1 MTRNDDDRT
10 PSLVPAPGD
19 IHPLRRFTDARVAL
33 GRAGTSLPTRAHLDF
48 LHDHARA
55 RDAVWATPDLD
66 GLGSRLESAGMS
78 VVRLRSAAPDRAVY
92 LRRPDLGRRLADEDA
107 GRLRGLAVPEG
118 ADGGRSRECQRVG
131 IVVADGLSAMA
142 IDVNAAPV
150 VLGLRQ
156 ALRNLGLELAPVA
169 LVEQGRVAIGDAI
182 GEALGLALVIV
193 LIGERP
199 GLSAADSL
207 GCYVT
212 WAPRPGTPDSA
223 RNCVSN
229 IRLGG
234 LDPERAVA
242 SIAALVQGICRSR
255 VSGVALA
262 AAIGH
267 RRE

>member
-1 MTRNDDDRT
+1 MTRNDDDKT
-10 PSLVPAPGD
+10 PSLVPAPGS

-66 GLGSRLESAGMS
+66 GLGSRLESAGMP

-107 GRLRGLAVPEG
+107 GRLRGLAVPDG
-118 ADGGRSRECQRVG
+118 AGGERPRVG
-131 IVVADGLSAMA
+131 IVVVDGLSAMA
-142 IDVNAAPV
+142 IDANAAPV
-150 VLGLRQ
+150 VIGLGQ
-156 ALRNLGLELAPVA
+156 ALRDQRVELAPVA
-169 LVEQGRVAIGDAI
+169 LVEQGRVAVGDAV

-212 WAPRPGTPDSA
+212 WAPRPGTLDSA
-223 RNCVSN
+223 RNCISN

-234 LDPERAVA
+234 LDPEQAVVRIADLVRGIWRA
-242 SIAALVQGICRSR
+242 R
-255 VSGVALA
+255 VSGVALS
-262 AAIGH
+262 AAIGQRH
-267 RRE
+267 G

>member
-1 MTRNDDDRT
+1 MTERDGKT

-48 LHDHARA
+48 LQDHARA
-55 RDAVWATPDLD
+55 RDAVWAIPDLD
-66 GLGSRLESAGMS
+66 GLGSRLESAGMP

-118 ADGGRSRECQRVG
+118 AGGRSRVG

-150 VLGLRQ
+150 VLGLGQ
-156 ALRNLGLELAPVA
+156 ALRDQGLDVAPVA

-193 LIGERP
+193 LVGERP

-242 SIAALVQGICRSR
+242 SIATLVQGICQSR

-262 AAIGH
+262 AAIGQ

>member
-1 MTRNDDDRT
+1 MTKSDDKM
-10 PSLVPAPGD
+10 PSIVPAPGD

-55 RDAVWATPDLD
+55 RDAVWAAPDLE
-66 GLGSRLESAGMS
+66 GLRRRLEAVGMP
-78 VVRLRSAAPDRAVY
+78 VVRLRSAAPDRATY
-92 LRRPDLGRRLADEDA
+92 LRRPDLGRRLDNKDA
-107 GRLRGLAVPEG
+107 ARLRRLVVP
-118 ADGGRSRECQRVG
+118 DSVDRERPRVG

-150 VLGLRQ
+150 VIGLEQ
-156 ALRNLGLELAPVA
+156 ALRDQRLELAPVA
-169 LVEQGRVAIGDAI
+169 LVEQGRVAVGDAV

-223 RNCVSN
+223 RSCISN

-234 LDPERAVA
+234 LVPEQAVA
-242 SIAALVQGICRSR
+242 CIADLARDIWRTR
-255 VSGVALA
+255 VSGIALA
-262 AAIGH
+262 AAIGQ
-267 RRE
+267 RLE

>member
-1 MTRNDDDRT
+1 MTGRDDKAL
-10 PSLVPAPGD
+10 SHAPASTEV
-19 IHPLRRFTDARVAL
+19 HPLRRFTDARVAL

-55 RDAVWATPDLD
+55 RDAVWAAPDLD
-66 GLGSRLESAGMS
+66 GLHRRLESAGLP
-78 VVRLRSAAPDRAVY
+78 VVRLRSCAPDRAVY

-107 GRLRGLAVPEG
+107 ERLRGLATP
-118 ADGGRSRECQRVG
+118 DGLGGERLRVG

-150 VLGLRQ
+150 TIGLAR
-156 ALRNLGLELAPVA
+156 GLCGQGVDLAPVA

-223 RNCVSN
+223 RSCISN

-234 LDPERAVA
+234 LVPEQAVA
-242 SIAALVQGICRSR
+242 CIADLARDIWRAR

-262 AAIGH
+262 AAIAQ
-267 RRE
+267 RLE

>member
-1 MTRNDDDRT
+1 MTERNDK
-10 PSLVPAPGD
+10 SLSHAPASRD
-19 IHPLRRFTDARVAL
+19 VHPLRRFTDARVAL

-55 RDAVWATPDLD
+55 RDAVWAAPDLE
-66 GLGSRLESAGMS
+66 GLRRRLEAVGKP
-78 VVRLRSAAPDRAVY
+78 VIRLRSAAPDRAIY
-92 LRRPDLGRRLADEDA
+92 LRRPDLGRRLDNKDA
-107 GRLRGLAVPEG
+107 ARLRKLAVP
-118 ADGGRSRECQRVG
+118 DSMDRERPRVG

-150 VLGLRQ
+150 VIGLEQ
-156 ALRNLGLELAPVA
+156 ALRDQRLELAPVA
-169 LVEQGRVAIGDAI
+169 LVEQGRVAVGDAV

-223 RNCVSN
+223 RSCVSN

-234 LDPERAVA
+234 LVPEQAVA
-242 SIAALVQGICRSR
+242 CIADLVRDIWRTR
-255 VSGVALA
+255 VSGIALA
-262 AAIGH
+262 AAIGQ
-267 RRE
+267 RLE

>member
-1 MTRNDDDRT
+1 MSERDDDKT
-10 PSLVPAPGD
+10 PSLIPVPGD

-33 GRAGTSLPTRAHLDF
+33 GWAGTSLPTRAHLDF

-55 RDAVWATPDLD
+55 RDAVWAVPDLD
-66 GLGSRLESAGMS
+66 GLSRQLEAAGLPTI
-78 VVRLRSAAPDRAVY
+78 RLRSAAPDRGVY
-92 LRRPDLGRRLADEDA
+92 LRRPDLGRRLAVEDA
-107 GRLRGLAVPEG
+107 ERLRGLAAPDG
-118 ADGGRSRECQRVG
+118 AGGERPRVG

-150 VLGLRQ
+150 VIGLAR
-156 ALRNLGLELAPVA
+156 ALCGQGVDLVPVA
-169 LVEQGRVAIGDAI
+169 LVEQGRVAVGDAV
-182 GEALGLALVIV
+182 GEALELALVIV

-207 GCYVT
+207 GCYLT

-223 RNCVSN
+223 RSCISN

-234 LDPERAVA
+234 LVPEQAVA
-242 SIAALVQGICRSR
+242 RIADLARDIWRAR

-262 AAIGH
+262 AAIGQ
-267 RRE
+267 RLE